1 MGDTIKNIGIIGAG
15 VAGLTAAYL
24 LQKKH
29 HITLFEKNDY
39 IGGHTHTIVIAEG
52 PDAGIPVDTGFIV
65 MNHKNYPVF
74 TKLLAKL
81 GIELKDSVMSFGYHD
96 DITGFEYSSL
106 HFNGLFAQR
115 RNFFNLS
122 FYSMLFE
129 IMRFFREAP
138 VALEEG
144 KLTGLTLR
152 DYFSKNN
159 FSAYF
164 IKHHILPMGCAI
176 WSTPAD
182 TMLDFPAE
190 SFIRFYKNHGLLS
203 VSGQPQWRTVVGGSH
218 SYVKKILA
226 DFKGKIFNNKH
237 ITSVKRVDGMITV
250 FTQDGQQ
257 FDFDKV
263 IIAAHADEAFA
274 MLADPSDDELNFL
287 SPWCYNKNHTILHT
301 DVSVMPANRRVWSS
315 WNFIRESEGDNALS
329 LTYNMNLLQG
339 LSANEHYFVTLNR
352 RKPIPDNKIIAEMLY
367 THPIYTT
374 DSMKTQRYLPSLN
387 GKLNTWFCGS
397 YFGYG
402 FHEDAVRS
410 AVDVARDFGI
420 EL

>member
-1 MGDTIKNIGIIGAG
+1 MGIDLKNVAIIGAG

-24 LQKKH
+24 LQRKYN
-29 HITLFEKNDY
+29 ITLFEKNDY
-39 IGGHTHTIVIAEG
+39 IGGHTHTIVIPEG

-65 MNHKNYPVF
+65 MNHKNYPFF

-81 GIELKDSVMSFGYHD
+81 GVELRDSIMSFGYHD
-96 DITGFEYSSL
+96 EVTGLEYSSL
-106 HFNGLFAQR
+106 NFNGLFAQR
-115 RNFFNLS
+115 RNLFNPR
-122 FYSMLFE
+122 FYSMLLE
-129 IMRFFREAP
+129 IMKFFREAP
-138 VALEEG
+138 AALEEG
-144 KLTGLTLR
+144 KLAGLTLR
-152 DYFSKNN
+152 DYFSRNKC
-159 FSAYF
+159 SAYF
-164 IKHHILPMGCAI
+164 IDHHILPMGCAI

-203 VSGQPQWRTVVGGSH
+203 VSGQPQWRTIVGGSY

-226 DFKGKIFNNKH
+226 DFKGKVFINKH
-237 ITSVKRVDGMITV
+237 ITSVKRVDGGVTMIEE
-250 FTQDGQQ
+250 DGQQ
-257 FDFDKV
+257 FYFDEV
-263 IIAAHADEAFA
+263 VIAAHADEAFN
-274 MLADPSDDELNFL
+274 MLADPSDDERNFL
-287 SPWCYNKNHTILHT
+287 SPWQYNRNHTILHT
-301 DVSVMPANRRVWSS
+301 DVSAMPPNRRAWSS

-339 LSANEHYFVTLNR
+339 LSAKEQYFVTLNR
-352 RKPIPDNKIIAEMLY
+352 RKPIPRNKIIDEMLY
-367 THPIYTT
+367 THPIYTA
-374 DSMKTQRYLPSLN
+374 DSMKTQKYLPSLN

-410 AVDVARDFGI
+410 AVDVARDFRI

>member
-1 MGDTIKNIGIIGAG
+1 MNVDIKNIGIIGSG

-24 LQKKH
+24 LQKKYE
-29 HITLFEKNDY
+29 ITLLEKNDY
-39 IGGHTHTIVIAEG
+39 IGGHTHTIVIPEG

-81 GIELKDSVMSFGYHD
+81 GVELRDSVMSFGYHD
-96 DITGFEYSSL
+96 EVTGLEYSSL

-115 RNFFNLS
+115 RNLFNPR

-138 VALEEG
+138 VALEER
-144 KLTGLTLR
+144 KLSGLTLG

-159 FSAYF
+159 FSTYF
-164 IKHHILPMGCAI
+164 IKHHVMPMGCAI

-226 DFKGKIFNNKH
+226 DFKGKIYNNKP
-237 ITSVKRVDGMITV
+237 ITSVKRIEGGVTV
-250 FTQDGQQ
+250 LAQDGQQ
-257 FDFDKV
+257 FTFDEV
-263 IIAAHADEAFA
+263 VIAAHADEAFT
-274 MLADPSDDELNFL
+274 MLADPSADERNFL
-287 SPWCYNKNHTILHT
+287 SPWRYNRNHTILHT
-301 DVSVMPANRRVWSS
+301 DVSAMPLNRRAWSS

-329 LTYNMNLLQG
+329 LTYNMNMLQG
-339 LSANEHYFVTLNR
+339 LAAKEHYFVTLNR
-352 RKPIPDNKIIAEMLY
+352 HKSIPGSKIIAEMLY
-367 THPIYTT
+367 THPIFTA
-374 DSMKTQRYLPSLN
+374 DSMRTQTHLPSLN

-410 AVDVARDFGI
+410 AVDVARDFGV

>member
-29 HITLFEKNDY
+29 NITLFEKNDY
-39 IGGHTHTIVIAEG
+39 VGGHTHTIVIPEG

-81 GIELKDSVMSFGYHD
+81 GVELRDSIMSFGYHD
-96 DITGFEYSSL
+96 EVTGLEYSSL

-115 RNFFNLS
+115 RNLFNPR

-144 KLTGLTLR
+144 NLVGLTLR

-164 IKHHILPMGCAI
+164 IEHHILPMGCAI

-352 RKPIPDNKIIAEMLY
+352 RKPIPHNKIIAEMLY
-367 THPIYTT
+367 THPIYTA
-374 DSMKTQRYLPSLN
+374 DSMKTQKYLPSLN

>member
-29 HITLFEKNDY
+29 NITLFEKNDY
-39 IGGHTHTIVIAEG
+39 VGGHTHTIVIPEG

-65 MNHKNYPVF
+65 MNHKNYPFF
-74 TKLLAKL
+74 TRLLETL
-81 GIELKDSVMSFGYHD
+81 GVELRDSVMSFGYHD
-96 DITGFEYSSL
+96 EVTGLEYSSL

-115 RNFFNLS
+115 RNLFNPR

-144 KLTGLTLR
+144 KLAGLTLG
-152 DYFSKNN
+152 DYFSRNN

-164 IKHHILPMGCAI
+164 ITHHILPMGCAI
-176 WSTPAD
+176 WSTPTN

-226 DFKGKIFNNKH
+226 DFKGKVFNNKK
-237 ITSVKRVDGMITV
+237 IISVKRVDVGVTL
-250 FTQDGQQ
+250 FAQDGQQ
-257 FDFDKV
+257 FDFDEIV
-263 IIAAHADEAFA
+263 IAAHADEAFT
-274 MLADPSDDELNFL
+274 MLADPSDDERNFL
-287 SPWCYNKNHTILHT
+287 SPWHYNRNHTILHT
-301 DVSVMPANRRVWSS
+301 DVSAMPPNRRAWSS
-315 WNFIRESEGDNALS
+315 WNFIREAEGDNALS
-329 LTYNMNLLQG
+329 LTYHMNLLQG
-339 LSANEHYFVTLNR
+339 FSAKEQYFVTLNR
-352 RKPIPDNKIIAEMLY
+352 RKPIPRNKIIAEMLY
-367 THPIYTT
+367 THPIYTAG
-374 DSMKTQRYLPSLN
+374 SMKTQKDLPSLN

-402 FHEDAVRS
+402 FHEDAVHS